1 MGELLQLRAG
11 PMVGLAVL
19 ALVGFSIMR
28 RVLFVLERSG
38 KIPALSDPSRRS
50 LRTDLGY
57 MILGPLT
64 ELLSRVLSTFAV
76 VGCALLAG
84 RQVGPELLEGFGP
97 VVKQPRWAIALEM
110 LVLSD
115 FIYYWVHR
123 LAHTVPALWR
133 LHAVHHSTEHLRWTS
148 ALRAHPAEVYLH
160 VVTMVPLFFL
170 GFPID
175 AIALV
180 APLTTLYAFV
190 IHTNT
195 NYAVRGLSYVL
206 NSPRYHGWHHALD
219 AKDGGVN
226 FAGFFPIFDVLFGTY
241 KLPDHLPEAYGMD
254 DRNMPETCVAQL
266 FYPFRPALDDAQPDS
281 SAALGDDR
289 MPANL
294 HVGASSA

>member
-1 MGELLQLRAG
+1 MGELFKLRAG
-11 PMVGLAVL
+11 PVVGLAVL
-19 ALVGFSIMR
+19 ALVGFVILR

-38 KIPALSDPSRRS
+38 KIRAESDPSRRS

-57 MILGPLT
+57 MILGPFT

-84 RQVGPELLEGFGP
+84 RRVGPELLEGFGP
-97 VVKQPRWAIALEM
+97 VIQQPRWAIVLEM

-160 VVTMVPLFFL
+160 VVTIVPLFFL

-175 AIALV
+175 AMAVL
-180 APLTTLYAFV
+180 APLITLYAVV
-190 IHTNT
+190 IHTNK
-195 NYAVRGLSYVL
+195 NYAVRALSYVL
-206 NSPRYHGWHHALD
+206 NSPRYHGWHHALE
-219 AKDGGVN
+219 AKNGGVN
-226 FAGFFPIFDVLFGTY
+226 FAGFFPLFDALFGTY
-241 KLPDHLPEAYGMD
+241 KLPDELPEAYGMD
-254 DRNMPETCVAQL
+254 DRDMPETCVAQL
-266 FYPFRPALDDAQPDS
+266 VYPFRATQGEARPDAAVAES
-281 SAALGDDR
+281 G

-294 HVGASSA
+294 QPGITSA